1 MLLFHLNLCTQ
12 SVSVF
17 TSNQDSEGIGRG
29 RAVRPNPASHSK
41 TPRRPDLRFRAMSLF
56 PGLHSWQ
63 PEDRSLL
70 EGLILVR
77 IDRAVFR
84 WQPKKPFLEL
94 RLIILEPKAMEER
107 AFYGRLYCT
116 EKARCQSHGRQR
128 DLQVHHIEARSHL
141 GEDKSRT

>member
-1 MLLFHLNLCTQ
+1 MIRQ
-12 SVSVF
+12 
-17 TSNQDSEGIGRG
+17 
-29 RAVRPNPASHSK
+29 
-41 TPRRPDLRFRAMSLF
+41 F

-70 EGLILVR
+70 EGLFLVR

-94 RLIILEPKAMEER
+94 RLIILEPKAMEKR

-116 EKARCQSHGRQR
+116 EKALWKLSWFLQNFQYDRELLSHDQVDVKALLNLQGVVRVSHSVVNGRTYQNL
-128 DLQVHHIEARSHL
+128 DAFAPAGEWEALSCATVS
-141 GEDKSRT
+141 GTGAKGTQA